1 MAAIKRT
8 PIIESTPGNA
18 PPVEAAGWLV
28 AAPVSL
34 PAGLLLAD
42 DSHRGKIM
50 IHGRAGE
57 QAVATLGIMAP
68 AAAGQSA
75 RARDVAIYRLRPD
88 QLFINTAPGGEAELL
103 AALSSAGKGDMVTV
117 TDVTHGRAQLR
128 LSGPRAAELL
138 SHMCALDCHPDH
150 FPDGT
155 ARQTS
160 VAKTT
165 QLAIRDDVDGV
176 LSYALVGARSLGAYL
191 WATIQEAARGL

>member
-57 QAVATLGIMAP
+57 QAVATLGMMAP

-165 QLAIRDDVDGV
+165 QLVIRDDVDGA
-176 LSYALVGARSLGAYL
+176 LSYLLVGARSLGAYL
-191 WATIQEAARGL
+191 WATIQAAARGL